1 MADWLI
7 KMKRGI
13 RISFMI
19 LALALAFS
27 NATAANA
34 AEDLYIPARAVRS
47 GNYLFYSA
55 GMDKSGLLVR
65 YQLKTGKKKTLCKG
79 GARDISVKGKYVYF
93 SMDAQKGDNSFV
105 TKKGIYRIKKNGG
118 KKKKLANGVRPIII
132 GDYIYYLGIK
142 ATGMREPNQEI
153 CGIYRMNL
161 NGSKK
166 ECLLASSRLA
176 NWLLAGENKLLFIE
190 YNQDMNEELKWLDLT
205 DGSISPYEQESDK
218 LYANTTDYY
227 TTTCGL
233 NLQIG
238 NSQKGY
244 TYTYSGKKLYRVS
257 GKKKKITTFSK
268 GNIETVVDL
277 NGYLYVEVHPNMAH
291 PNSDYMYV
299 YVMKANG
306 KQKRC
311 LTKFSVAGGSWN

>member
-1 MADWLI
+1 MANWLI
-7 KMKRGI
+7 KMKRGL

-55 GMDKSGLLVR
+55 GMDKSGFLVR
-65 YQLKTGKKKTLCKG
+65 YRLKTGKKKTLCKG

-93 SMDAQKGDNSFV
+93 SMDVQKGDNSFV
-105 TKKGIYRIKKNGG
+105 TKQGIYRINKNGG
-118 KKKKLANGVRPIII
+118 KKKKLADGIRPIII
-132 GDYIYYLGIK
+132 GDYIYYLGIR

-161 NGSKK
+161 NGSEK

-190 YNQDMNEELKWLDLT
+190 YNQDMNEDLKWLNLI
-205 DGSISPYEQESDK
+205 DGSISPYEQGSDE

-227 TTTCGL
+227 TTAYGL
-233 NLQIG
+233 NVQIG

-244 TYTYSGKKLYRVS
+244 TYIYSGKKLYRVS

-268 GNIETVVDL
+268 GYIDTVIDL
-277 NGYLYVEVHPNMAH
+277 DGYLYAIVPK
-291 PNSDYMYV
+291 DYLHVDV

-306 KQKRC
+306 KQKRR
-311 LTKFSVAGGSWN
+311 LTSFSIAGGTWN

>member
-1 MADWLI
+1 MADRLI

-13 RISFMI
+13 RIFFMI
-19 LALALAFS
+19 LALAFVS
-27 NATAANA
+27 GNTATANA
-34 AEDLYIPARAVRS
+34 AEDLYIPARAARS

-55 GMDKSGLLVR
+55 GMDRSGSLVR
-65 YQLKTGKKKTLCKG
+65 YQLKTKKKKTLCKG

-93 SMDAQKGDNSFV
+93 SMDVQKGDNFFV
-105 TKKGIYRIKKNGG
+105 TKKGIYRINKNGG

-132 GDYIYYLGIK
+132 GDHIYYLGIK
-142 ATGMREPNQEI
+142 ASGMREPNQEI
-153 CGIYRMNL
+153 CGIYRMKL

-190 YNQDMNEELKWLDLT
+190 YNQDTNEELKWLNLT
-205 DGSISPYEQESDK
+205 DGSISPYEQGSDK

-227 TTTCGL
+227 TTAYGL
-233 NLQIG
+233 DLQIG

-244 TYTYSGKKLYRVS
+244 KYTYSGKRLYRVS

-268 GNIETVVDL
+268 GYIDTVIDL
-277 NGYLYVEVHPNMAH
+277 NGYLYVLVHK
-291 PNSDYMYV
+291 DYMNIDV

-306 KQKRC
+306 KQKRR
-311 LTKFSVAGGSWN
+311 LTRFIIAGGTWE